1 MAKLIDLVKGAYA
14 DATVGIVDEV
24 VKEVPEVAFFD
35 ARLVK
40 GTQFK
45 TLARISLPTAGFRT
59 VGNGIDASRSGYG
72 LKTFDLG
79 ILSGLVQI
87 DKAEVLGD
95 SLRSKEEVLSDE
107 AIDLIVAGMKELA
120 SKIWYGGKAGA
131 ESFDGVA
138 ALCED
143 ALVVDAGDSTA
154 NKCSSVYAV
163 GNDAK
168 KACGLV
174 FSENSG
180 FFLNGELDFKEGKML
195 GVNNKE
201 VPCFWT
207 DLTGWAGFSAVNSK
221 KMARLANLGTASHTL
236 TDALLAKLVNA
247 YRKATGSRPDALFAS
262 YDQVAALQASR
273 TATMVAPRERGSISA
288 PWPTDHDGIP
298 LIATNAIVDTEA
310 VWSASGDGSSS
321 GSGSG
326 S

>member
-1 MAKLIDLVKGAYA
+1 MAKIIDLVKGAYA

-24 VKEVPEVAFFD
+24 VKAVPEIAFFD

-45 TLARISLPTAGFRT
+45 TLAKTGLPTTGFRT
-59 VGNGIDASRSGYG
+59 VGNGVDASRSGYA

-79 ILSGLVQI
+79 VLAGLVQV

-95 SLRSKEEVLSDE
+95 SVRSKEEVLSDE
-107 AIDLIVAGMKELA
+107 AIDMVISGMKTLA
-120 SKIWYGGKAGA
+120 GKVWYGNKASA

-138 ALCED
+138 GLCLDE
-143 ALVVDAGDSTA
+143 LVVSAGDSTA
-154 NKCSSVYAV
+154 NKCSSAFAV
-163 GNDAK
+163 GNDVK

-180 FFLNGELDFKEGKML
+180 FFLNGDLDFKEGTMTGSNSKP
-195 GVNNKE
+195 

-221 KMARLANLGTASHTL
+221 KMARLANLGASSHTL

-247 YRKATGSRPDALFAS
+247 YRKANDEVPSAIFAS
-262 YDQVAALQASR
+262 YDQLAFLQASR
-273 TATMVAPRERGSISA
+273 TATQVAPRERGSISA
-288 PWPTDHDGIP
+288 EWPTDYQGIP
-298 LIATNAIVDTEA
+298 LIASNAISDAEA
-310 VWSASGDGSSS
+310 VWTEASSS
-321 GSGSG
+321 SS
-326 S
+326 SSSS